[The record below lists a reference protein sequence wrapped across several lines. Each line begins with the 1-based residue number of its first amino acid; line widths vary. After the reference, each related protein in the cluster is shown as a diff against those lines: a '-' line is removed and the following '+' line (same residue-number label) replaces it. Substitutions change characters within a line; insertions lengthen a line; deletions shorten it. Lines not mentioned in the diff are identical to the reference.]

1 LDGPIYNNG
10 TNVIAAIGGNAAANV
25 ATSNRI
31 IVATNDLR
39 LDIAVGIDVAVLE
52 SGGTNIIGAIGA
64 LAANAVIPE
73 TQGNIAGTWAID
85 FTVGRVQ
92 SGVQTGAVT
101 NVTFTVS
108 STNAES
114 SLVYQLFSNGGSVT
128 WDTNTTTFVGGTAP
142 TLTSNEWNTIFMR
155 GFRGRY
161 HVGKAGSAP

>member
-1 LDGPIYNNG
+1 MSVLFDDTHVHVVANDQYYDGTPLFTVSADG
-10 TNVIAAIGGNAAANV
+10 SVEIGGANV
-25 ATSNRI
+25 M
-31 IVATNDLR
+31 
-39 LDIAVGIDVAVLE
+39 E
-52 SGGTNIIGAIGA
+52 AIGA
-64 LAANAVIPE
+64 NATNAVIPE